1 MSLIVLWSPHTHKIK
16 LDFLLL
22 LIFVSFYL
30 FDQLKEPRAEEGHF
44 PLADTSE
51 GPLSI
56 PPLTSGSE
64 ALSAPFDTLIKLC
77 YTKAPK

>member
-30 FDQLKEPRAEEGHF
+30 FDQLKEPRAEEVNF
-44 PLADTSE
+44 PLPDTSE
-51 GPLSI
+51 GPIEDVNPRS
-56 PPLTSGSE
+56 PDFGS
-64 ALSAPFDTLIKLC
+64 SAPF
-77 YTKAPK
+77 

>member
-30 FDQLKEPRAEEGHF
+30 FDQLKEPRAEEGNF
-44 PLADTSE
+44 PLPDTSE
-51 GPLSI
+51 GP
-56 PPLTSGSE
+56 T
-64 ALSAPFDTLIKLC
+64 
-77 YTKAPK
+77 